1 MDLNDPRAAAVLA
14 GAQAI
19 GGILAPAAGPY
30 GALAAAALQIGVT
43 YWGTFAKKA
52 ADGTLTTEELK
63 EASAMTGGKLDALEA
78 EVKRREAAG
87 I

>member
-14 GAQAI
+14 GAQAVA
-19 GGILAPAAGPY
+19 GIIAPAAGPF

-52 ADGTLTTEELK
+52 ADGTLTTADLK
-63 EASAMTGGKLDALEA
+63 EASDMTGGKLDVLEA
-78 EVKRREAAG
+78 EVKRREALG